1 VRWGSRQE
9 PPPEWMICAPLLAFG
24 LSRPGRLVGGEGA
37 AAGGGGRG
45 RASVPSGEG
54 LAAAARSGV
63 RHVCSVSASGGA
75 GGGMDDGARDRQR
88 GSMAGC
94 PVTRRAARGLAGA
107 GRRLAGS
114 SLPGVPA
121 RIDKYLPCVPRTL
134 DSACG
139 HRPRDRHAGCDSV
152 RSCSEPMKDGQQDE
166 GQGGRHD
173 QGA

>member
-1 VRWGSRQE
+1 MSV
-9 PPPEWMICAPLLAFG
+9 LL
-24 LSRPGRLVGGEGA
+24 
-37 AAGGGGRG
+37 
-45 RASVPSGEG
+45 
-54 LAAAARSGV
+54 
-63 RHVCSVSASGGA
+63 SASSGA

-107 GRRLAGS
+107 GRRLAGP

-121 RIDKYLPCVPRTL
+121 RIDKYLPCVTRTL

-152 RSCSEPMKDGQQDE
+152 RSCSEPMKDG
-166 GQGGRHD
+166 
-173 QGA
+173 